1 MSGNSKEFSIF
12 VRGILLSVG
21 GGIGS
26 GRSRGCFVIE
36 RFHYG
41 FSVSIL
47 SYHFDTSLRCIEALG
62 TKLKKASAVLVVAD
76 EFLKRHLLGLH
87 FADELLELSE
97 CVFKRKV

>member
-26 GRSRGCFVIE
+26 GRGYLVIE

-41 FSVSIL
+41 FSVSVL
-47 SYHFDTSLRCIEALG
+47 SYHFDTSLRCIEAFG